1 MTGAKR
7 MIPPEKGKGGTKVV
21 SARLPK
27 ARMEDL
33 DVAAAKTGRTRN
45 EIIAKRLAFAM
56 EHPATDSGIEKGA

>member
-7 MIPPEKGKGGTKVV
+7 MIPPETGKGGTTVV

-33 DVAAAKTGRTRN
+33 DVAVAKTGRTRN
-45 EIIAKRLAFAM
+45 EIIAKCLASAM